1 MNKTLLQLDTDARP
15 SSFDSMVAIDSG
27 IDFLVSH
34 HDVSE
39 ENIEPIVH
47 GAMFTRGP
55 DDLNNTAIFI
65 GGTDVS
71 LGEKLLQ
78 KISSCFFGPI
88 RVSAMLDSNGCNTT
102 AAAAVVCAMQHLDA
116 QGTDALILAGTGPV
130 GMRTARIL
138 AMLGSN
144 VTISS
149 RTQEKAEQCA
159 KLVSSQLDH
168 DKSHLVQGC
177 SIASTE
183 DLSRV
188 LPGKQLVIATG
199 AAGVCLWPKE
209 LPLNSNEY
217 LRVAIDL
224 NAVGPHGIEAIEVTD
239 KSIQKDGIV
248 CYGAIGVGGLKMK
261 THKKAVAQLFQSN
274 DKILDVVEIFE
285 IAQLA
290 NI

>member
-1 MNKTLLQLDTDARP
+1 MKKTLLQLDTDSRP
-15 SSFDSMVAIDSG
+15 STFDSMVAIDSG

-34 HDVSE
+34 HDVNE
-39 ENIEPIVH
+39 DNIETIVH

-55 DDLNNTAIFI
+55 DDLHNTAIFI

-71 LGEKLLQ
+71 LGEKILQ
-78 KISSCFFGPI
+78 KVSNCFFGPI

-102 AAAAVVCAMQHLDA
+102 AAAAVVCAMKHLDA
-116 QGTDALILAGTGPV
+116 PGSDALILAGTGPV

-138 AMLGSN
+138 AMMGTN

-149 RTQEKAEQCA
+149 RTQEKADQCA
-159 KLVSSQLDH
+159 NLVASQLDQARA
-168 DKSHLVQGC
+168 HLVRGC
-177 SIASTE
+177 SISSTE
-183 DLSRV
+183 DLSRI

-209 LPLNSNEY
+209 LPLNSNED

-224 NAVGPHGIEAIEVTD
+224 NAVGPHGIEAIQVTD
-239 KSIQKDGIV
+239 KSVQNDGVV

-261 THKKAVAQLFQSN
+261 THKKAVDQLFQSN

-285 IAQLA
+285 IAQQA